1 MLGVLNLC
9 RGLRTNSTLKQ
20 LHMCY
25 CDITSD
31 AGVALS
37 DVLENAR
44 SSLEVVNLSGNRLGG
59 IGFEALC
66 KGLIQ
71 NTKLLRLGLADNM
84 IDQVNYMIYITY
96 IFI

>member
-1 MLGVLNLC
+1 
-9 RGLRTNSTLKQ
+9 
-20 LHMCY
+20 MCY

-31 AGVALS
+31 AGIALS

-44 SSLEVVNLSGNRLGG
+44 SSLEVLNLSGNRLGG
-59 IGFEALC
+59 LGFEAIC

-84 IDQVNYMIYITY
+84 IDQVIYILNIY
-96 IFI
+96 NLY